1 MKELITITRMYLAEK
16 LLLLAFNIASG
27 KCADGI
33 RLKMKV
39 AEYAKETLEAN
50 LKIK

>member
-1 MKELITITRMYLAEK
+1 MKEFFTITRMYLAEK

-33 RLKMKV
+33 RLKSKV
-39 AEYAKETLEAN
+39 VEYAQETIISH
-50 LKIK
+50 IKNK